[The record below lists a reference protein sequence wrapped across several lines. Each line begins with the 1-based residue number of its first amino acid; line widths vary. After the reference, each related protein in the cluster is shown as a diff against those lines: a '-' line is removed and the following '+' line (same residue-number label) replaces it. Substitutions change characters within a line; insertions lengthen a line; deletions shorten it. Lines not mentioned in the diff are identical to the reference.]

1 MRRRKHHHWRTYCQA
16 RGLRIVWLVWLDIT
30 SDRLRSVSWSS
41 RGGTHLRGEKEEGE
55 VFGEAGGL
63 CKQGPRRQF
72 SSFREI
78 GYVEVEGARFGK
90 AQRDDSVRC

>member
-1 MRRRKHHHWRTYCQA
+1 M
-16 RGLRIVWLVWLDIT
+16 
-30 SDRLRSVSWSS
+30 
-41 RGGTHLRGEKEEGE
+41 
-55 VFGEAGGL
+55 FGEAGGL

-90 AQRDDSVRC
+90 AQREDSVRCWDVTGKSEQRQFNERGNTAGPSRILRKGVRLWVFAQQQAPTADRAT